1 VNAASE
7 TFGGTDDSS
16 PGGGITAMLEAVR
29 RRALPMGIAFGA
41 VLAVALLLATFWPA
55 TYLAT
60 GTILIE
66 QQEIPQDFVRSSV
79 SSFADERVQVI
90 SQRVMTSANLL
101 GIIEKF
107 KLYGDDRGGMTREK
121 LVQRMRDDIKLEMIS
136 ADVLDPRGGGAKKA
150 TIAFSVGFES
160 TSPELA
166 ARVANDIVSL
176 YLSENLEAR
185 LQQVKGSADF
195 LASEAE
201 KMRVRVAELEQ
212 RLAEFKQKNYDKLP
226 ELGAANLLSGANAA
240 QELRD
245 TDMRIRALEQQ
256 IEYLDAQLAQ
266 VDPNTLAV
274 SGTGERLMGTADRL
288 KVLRMELST
297 AQSNYTDKH
306 PIVIGLKQEIAEVES
321 TLAEERAGGNSG
333 SDNPA
338 YIQLTAQRRSAASE
352 RDALRGQRG
361 LLQANIVR
369 FQRAQAEMPAVERDY
384 VALVREVQ
392 GEQAK
397 YNELRQKQLS
407 AELSQNLETEQKGER
422 FSLIEPPVQPQ
433 EPISPNRKAILA
445 LGLLFAMGAAVGLM
459 ALFEAVDTRVRGRR
473 ELMTLVG
480 VPPLAIIPWVAPE
493 IDQQTRRKA
502 RLLFAA
508 GTVGS
513 AVAVVLLVHLL
524 VRPLDV
530 LWAVLLRRLGG

>member
-7 TFGGTDDSS
+7 TFGGPDDSS
-16 PGGGITAMLEAVR
+16 PGGGITVMLEAVR

-55 TYLAT
+55 TYLST

-107 KLYGDDRGGMTREK
+107 KLYGDERSSMTREA
-121 LVQRMRDDIKLEMIS
+121 LVERMRKDIELKMIS
-136 ADVLDPRGGGAKKA
+136 ADVMDPRGGGAKKA

-166 ARVANDIVSL
+166 ARVANDVVSL

-201 KMRVRVAELEQ
+201 KMRLRVAELEQ
-212 RLAEFKQKNYDKLP
+212 SLAEFKQKNYDKLP
-226 ELGAANLLSGANAA
+226 EFGVANLQSMSNAEA
-240 QELRD
+240 ELREVD
-245 TDMRIRALEQQ
+245 VRIRGLEQQ
-256 IEYLDAQLAQ
+256 VSFLDSQLAQ
-266 VDPNTLAV
+266 VDPNTFAV
-274 SGTGERLMGTADRL
+274 SGSGERMMGPADRL
-288 KVLRMELST
+288 KALRIELS
-297 AQSNYTDKH
+297 AALSQYTEKH
-306 PIVIGLKQEIAEVES
+306 PIVIGLQQEIAELERMIAEGS
-321 TLAEERAGGNSG
+321 TGQEAA
-333 SDNPA
+333 DNPA
-338 YIQLTAQRRSAASE
+338 YIQLTSQRRAAASE
-352 RDALRGQRG
+352 RDALRSRRAQ
-361 LLQANIVR
+361 LQVAVAQA
-369 FQRAQAEMPAVERDY
+369 QRAQAEMPAVERDY

-407 AELSQNLETEQKGER
+407 AELAQNLETEQKGER

-433 EPISPNRKAILA
+433 APIRPNRKAILA
-445 LGLLFAMGAAVGLM
+445 LGLLFAVGAGVGLM
-459 ALFEAVDTRVRGRR
+459 ALLEAVDTRVRGRR
-473 ELMTLVG
+473 ELMALVG
-480 VPPLAIIPWVAPE
+480 VPPLAIIPWVAPD
-493 IDQQTRRKA
+493 IDEHAKRKA
-502 RLLFAA
+502 RLLFLA
-508 GTVGS
+508 GAMGS
-513 AVAVVLLVHLL
+513 AVVVVFLVHLL
-524 VRPLDV
+524 VKPLDV